1 MVDKLMSGSSFG
13 IFSYR
18 HKFLGITTET
28 IQELLY
34 VHTCIS
40 LSLSLSLS
48 PSLQI
53 QIALWGL
60 ASMAMIWTEVYS
72 FHGDETSI
80 YTVVQEQEIL
90 RLTGSL
96 QMGQK
101 LALLSE
107 TFVKATSQMAPRF
120 CKLLATAGF
129 PCVMLEFIL
138 VSQTA
143 LG

>member
-1 MVDKLMSGSSFG
+1 M
-13 IFSYR
+13 
-18 HKFLGITTET
+18 
-28 IQELLY
+28 
-34 VHTCIS
+34 
-40 LSLSLSLS
+40 
-48 PSLQI
+48 
-53 QIALWGL
+53 
-60 ASMAMIWTEVYS
+60 YS
-72 FHGDETSI
+72 IHGDETSI

-101 LALLSE
+101 LALLTE
-107 TFVKATSQMAPRF
+107 TSVKATSKMAPRF

-129 PCVMLEFIL
+129 PYVMLEFTL